1 MQFKRFTVKVW
12 SVADIY
18 DEALK
23 KLRADKRTPAAIG
36 ELTGVPPTTIRD
48 IKERICTNPRI
59 KTVKKIVAH
68 YFPEAA

>member
-1 MQFKRFTVKVW
+1 ML
-12 SVADIY
+12 DIY

-23 KLRADKRTPAAIG
+23 KLRADKRNPREIG
-36 ELTGVPPTTIRD
+36 DSVGIPSTTIRD

-68 YFPEAA
+68 YFPEGA